1 MRNQKIHHLADE
13 LFWYFQDNFPEARR
27 GEYLSYK
34 TNLVLAFA
42 NYIND
47 SNLYLLAQQ
56 VGYDLNEREKHLLKK
71 IINKGIEKYL
81 ADNIKTIALN

>member
-1 MRNQKIHHLADE
+1 MRNQKIHNLADE

-34 TNLVLAFA
+34 TNLILAFDS
-42 NYIND
+42 YINNND
-47 SNLYLLAQQ
+47 LYLLAKQ
-56 VGYDLNEREKHLLKK
+56 VGYSLSEREKQLLKK

-81 ADNIKTIALN
+81 VDNIKTIALN